1 MWLRRPLQNNGAQF
15 VEYSTQCSVPLGQVS
30 HGTTSDSMWFTIP
43 KGCKKNPGAVAR
55 VEIGTGQITEFTV
68 GKSASPLVI
77 AENAG
82 YVWAADQ
89 NRLKTGSRPIYR
101 FNEDGTYTTFV
112 LPSAIVVNSMTAGP
126 DGNLWFSGVYQN
138 KKVVEGGYG
147 FVTPSGAST
156 LYSLPGNP
164 TPQLV
169 SITSGSDGN
178 LWIADENGAID
189 KVAPSNGALTTYSVG
204 GHPYAITSSSNVQ
217 VYSDS
222 SAAQL
227 STIDRNGK
235 FTVYPAPQG
244 EHPAFLARKTD
255 GSVLFVDSSNN
266 SSAIGTFVPSAGTY
280 AAEAQAPNAGLRY
293 LFNGPDGNMWFSDAY
308 GHIGAYLKF
317 VLTTSPASISLNPSA
332 CSATFTASEPGFT
345 GTLSATTQNA
355 GVATVVPAGGGSGQV
370 FTVTGA
376 GNGSTAITVQD
387 SMENVVSVPVTVDGC
402 PGKTIVYV
410 SDNSQVLIYDAQ
422 SNSEIGSISQG
433 IGGPT
438 GMDVDSAGNLYVAN
452 SNAGDGVAFA
462 YGASSPFATYT
473 NPGGNPWDI
482 TKCPDGTVYIAPL
495 SSSSVAI
502 YANGSLTPTGSITNG
517 DDEQNYAVHCDPS
530 SNVYVE
536 YYSKKKSAARVTEYG
551 PGGTGS
557 GTLLG
562 MSGGGRSSMTID
574 QNADVVFS
582 NDTVN
587 DIEFWA
593 PGASSPYKTL
603 TTFEGVGIIQYLKF
617 GAGESL
623 LWAQVS
629 EGGGT
634 YAYAIDPGSGAI
646 QEQLPYVAAGGPG
659 LAVYPADV
667 FSGSRVKLHTGRTH
681 WNPPSRKSPQP
692 APTASVR

>member
-1 MWLRRPLQNNGAQF
+1 MARFVHSVAAGLCVLALSSCGSNRALGPLPGDAGSSAARYVAPKAFQQNNGAQF

-255 GSVLFVDSSNN
+255 GSVLFVKPRN
-266 SSAIGTFVPSAGTY
+266 
-280 AAEAQAPNAGLRY
+280 
-293 LFNGPDGNMWFSDAY
+293 
-308 GHIGAYLKF
+308 
-317 VLTTSPASISLNPSA
+317 
-332 CSATFTASEPGFT
+332 
-345 GTLSATTQNA
+345 
-355 GVATVVPAGGGSGQV
+355 
-370 FTVTGA
+370 
-376 GNGSTAITVQD
+376 
-387 SMENVVSVPVTVDGC
+387 
-402 PGKTIVYV
+402 
-410 SDNSQVLIYDAQ
+410 
-422 SNSEIGSISQG
+422 
-433 IGGPT
+433 
-438 GMDVDSAGNLYVAN
+438 
-452 SNAGDGVAFA
+452 
-462 YGASSPFATYT
+462 
-473 NPGGNPWDI
+473 
-482 TKCPDGTVYIAPL
+482 
-495 SSSSVAI
+495 
-502 YANGSLTPTGSITNG
+502 
-517 DDEQNYAVHCDPS
+517 
-530 SNVYVE
+530 
-536 YYSKKKSAARVTEYG
+536 
-551 PGGTGS
+551 
-557 GTLLG
+557 
-562 MSGGGRSSMTID
+562 
-574 QNADVVFS
+574 
-582 NDTVN
+582 
-587 DIEFWA
+587 
-593 PGASSPYKTL
+593 
-603 TTFEGVGIIQYLKF
+603 
-617 GAGESL
+617 
-623 LWAQVS
+623 
-629 EGGGT
+629 
-634 YAYAIDPGSGAI
+634 
-646 QEQLPYVAAGGPG
+646 
-659 LAVYPADV
+659 
-667 FSGSRVKLHTGRTH
+667 GRTH
-681 WNPPSRKSPQP
+681 WNPPGRKSPQP